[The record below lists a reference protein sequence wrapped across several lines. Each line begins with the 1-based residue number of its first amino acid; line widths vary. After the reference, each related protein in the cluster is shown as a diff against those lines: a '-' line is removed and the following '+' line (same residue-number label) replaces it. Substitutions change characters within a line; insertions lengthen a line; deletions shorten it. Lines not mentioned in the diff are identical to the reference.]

1 MEWISKIADSI
12 EGVLKTVRKPAQPVP
27 PPLLSAEIKQHSG
40 LSAMALTSAII
51 SRLPEIGIDTSAN
64 EDGSQQQI
72 LALVRIIAEELVKEV
87 QENAVVDIVV
97 DPFQIPVTATGGN
110 AGGPVQVIGY
120 NTPYASIRGIVR

>member
-1 MEWISKIADSI
+1 MEWISKISDNI
-12 EGVLKTVRKPAQPVP
+12 RNIFKTARKPAQSVP

-40 LSAMALTSAII
+40 LSAMALTSAIV

-72 LALVRIIAEELVKEV
+72 LALARIIAEELVREI

-97 DPFQIPVTATGGN
+97 DPFQIPITATGGN

-120 NTPYASIRGIVR
+120 NTPFASIRGIVR